1 MGMILRRIA
10 VENFRK
16 LREPHEL
23 SGLHDGLNILIGPNE
38 TGKSTIMEAVRAA
51 LFLRHGS
58 KTQLIQSFVPYG
70 DSVGPE
76 VQLDFEIGGAR
87 YSLTKRFMA
96 RPIAE
101 LEGPDGRR
109 QGDAAEDAL
118 QELLGFEK
126 QSTRFDSAA
135 LGTLGL
141 LWVAQG
147 DGLTLPTPGDRVR
160 EGLGGAL
167 EDQAGALLGSA
178 AFEPVRERIEAQYN
192 RYKTPTGQK
201 KAELKDAEARVIEAE
216 DAVREAEQQ
225 EAALE
230 QAYADLERKKGELDL
245 VVAELADEEDAER
258 KRQLEADL
266 ETAKNA
272 AQKLETEQARH
283 DFAKARVV
291 RLEDLAKRHEASSN
305 RLKEGKAT
313 LEQLTKDRAILAETL
328 AQAKRAVVERGAQL
342 KAARE
347 ARDKANKTLAEG
359 RKREAQGRQRA
370 DVARA
375 RERHRRLLELEG
387 ERERLAE
394 LAASEVPAET
404 IDKLEQLDTRIAA
417 ERNTLHAGGVRV
429 AYSGPAAPR
438 IGGQPLSKGPVNL
451 TGETTLAFPD
461 GGELTVHPPA
471 GLAGAE
477 ARLASLESERD
488 ALLADW
494 EVGSLNDL
502 RKRDRD
508 SRDAMAQLSNFAGQI
523 EALTH
528 ADRSLGLAAGP
539 EALKLFISEHAEE
552 IAAPLVDE
560 ADEGPSVTE
569 LEAIAD
575 TREADFVRSEERN
588 EGTLVALRRAEK
600 DEREI
605 ASRETVAKSE
615 CERAQ
620 SDLAGIGELE
630 DFAEL
635 DTNLAEA
642 RIDLARRAG
651 DLDQATRNASAFD
664 KASIARQIDAI
675 DRQRE
680 KTGERRST
688 LRDDV
693 NRLEVRIETDGG
705 RGLAERAALARDE
718 AEAARASLR
727 RIQDEADMLTL
738 LRAVLQQAQEETSR
752 SLVGPVASRAKAYM
766 QRVLP
771 GLEPGFDADFQLASV
786 SRGGLDEDREL
797 LSQGTQEQLALLSRL
812 AFAELLREEGAP
824 VSLMLDDPLV
834 YSDDYRLQEMINLLD
849 EASRDMQIIVLSCR
863 DRAFRAAPGERL
875 ELRTSP

>member
-10 VENFRK
+10 IANFRK
-16 LREPHEL
+16 FREAHEVTGLR
-23 SGLHDGLNILIGPNE
+23 DGLNILIGPNE
-38 TGKSTIMEAVRAA
+38 TGKSTMMEAVRAA

-58 KTQLIQSFVPYG
+58 KTQPIQSFVPYG

-76 VQLDFEIGGAR
+76 VQLDFEINGAP

-96 RPIAE
+96 KPIAE

-109 QGDAAEDAL
+109 QGDAAEEAL

-126 QSTRFDSAA
+126 QSTRFDSGA

-141 LWVAQG
+141 LWVPQG

-160 EGLGGAL
+160 EGIGGAI

-178 AFEPVRERIEAQYN
+178 AFERVRERIEAQYD
-192 RYKTPTGQK
+192 RYKTPTGQR
-201 KAELKDAEARVIEAE
+201 KAELKDAEARVVEAE

-291 RLEDLAKRHEASSN
+291 RLEDLAKRHEAASN
-305 RLKEGKAT
+305 RLKEGERA
-313 LEQLTKDRAILAETL
+313 LEQWTKDRAILAETL
-328 AQAKRAVVERGAQL
+328 AQAKRTAVERGAEI
-342 KAARE
+342 KDARE
-347 ARDKANKTLAEG
+347 ARDKANSLLAQA
-359 RKREAQGRQRA
+359 RKREAQNRQRA
-370 DVARA
+370 DIARA
-375 RERHRRLLELEG
+375 RERYRRLLELE
-387 ERERLAE
+387 EEHQRLAE
-394 LAASEVPAET
+394 LAASEVPPDRIE
-404 IDKLEQLDTRIAA
+404 KLEQLDTRISG
-417 ERNTLHAGGVRV
+417 ERNTLQAGGVKVR
-429 AYSGPAAPR
+429 YSGPAAPR
-438 IGGQPLSKGPVNL
+438 IGDQPLSETSVNL
-451 TGETTLAFPD
+451 TRETTLAFAD

-508 SRDAMAQLSNFAGQI
+508 ARDARVQLSNFAGQI
-523 EALTH
+523 ESLTH
-528 ADRSLGLAAGP
+528 AEPSLGLAAGA
-539 EALKLFISEHAEE
+539 EALKLFIAEHAKEV
-552 IAAPLVDE
+552 AAPTGDE
-560 ADEGPSVTE
+560 AEEGPSVTE

-575 TREADFVRSEERN
+575 TREAYFVRSEERN
-588 EGTLVALRRAEK
+588 EGALVALRRAEK
-600 DEREI
+600 DESEI
-605 ASRETVAKSE
+605 ASREIFAKSE
-615 CERAQ
+615 HERAQ
-620 SDLAGIGELE
+620 SELAGIEELE

-635 DTNLAEA
+635 DTNLTKA
-642 RIDLARRAG
+642 RADLARRAG
-651 DLDQATRNASAFD
+651 DLEQARRNASAFD
-664 KASIARQIDAI
+664 KAAIARQIGAI

-680 KTGERRST
+680 RTDERRST

-693 NRLEVRIETDGG
+693 SRLEVRIETDGG

-718 AEAARASLR
+718 AEAARAALE
-727 RIQDEADMLTL
+727 RIEHQADMLTL

-752 SLVGPVASRAKAYM
+752 SLVGPVVSRARAYM
-766 QRVLP
+766 QRILP
-771 GLEPGFDADFQLASV
+771 GLEPGFDSDFQLASV

-797 LSQGTQEQLALLSRL
+797 LSRGTQEQLALLSRL

-824 VSLMLDDPLV
+824 ISLMLDDPLV
-834 YSDDYRLQEMINLLD
+834 YSDDFRLQEMINLLD
-849 EASRDMQIIVLSCR
+849 ETSRDIQIVVLSCR